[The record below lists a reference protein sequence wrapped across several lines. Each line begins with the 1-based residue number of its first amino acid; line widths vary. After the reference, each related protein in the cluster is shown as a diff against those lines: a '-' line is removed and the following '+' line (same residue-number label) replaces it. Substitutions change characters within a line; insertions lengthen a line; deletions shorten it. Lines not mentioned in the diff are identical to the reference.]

1 MKGDMTAEGA
11 AQQIAAAFHEAYER
25 LAPQHGY
32 ETREASAKPWADVP
46 ENNRQLMAATVTDL
60 LGRGVITAGLPTTEH
75 REVVEDPTTRAAL
88 RAARVRIERLRTA
101 VIAANQLTKMITDLG
116 DTYAGVDQLGG
127 TVEAA
132 SRWRGSFSVLA
143 DLPLQVEVEADD
155 DEEYEPTEG
164 AYNVREEEHATRVYL
179 RTDGSLEHEIG
190 TISAPE
196 ELPTLLHLA
205 ADEMTN
211 PRG

>member
-60 LGRGVITAGLPTTEH
+60 LGRGVITAGLPTTER
-75 REVVEDPTTRAAL
+75 REVVEDPTTRVAL

-101 VIAANQLTKMITDLG
+101 VIAANELTRMITDLG

-155 DEEYEPTEG
+155 DEEHEPTEG

>member
-101 VIAANQLTKMITDLG
+101 VIAANELTRMITDLG

-155 DEEYEPTEG
+155 DEEHEPTEG